1 MQAYLADRRATK
13 REPPVFE
20 ARIGIHTGEVVSGVV
35 GTKKFAFDVWG
46 DNVNIAARIESSGEA
61 GKVNISGATYD
72 LVKDHYECSYRG
84 KLPIKNRGEI
94 DMYFVDVPILRHGV
108 T

>member
-1 MQAYLADRRATK
+1 MQTFLKERNAGKTI
-13 REPPVFE
+13 PPVFE

-46 DNVNIAARIESSGEA
+46 DAVNIAARIESSGAA
-61 GKVNISGATYD
+61 GKVNISGATYE
-72 LVKDHYECSYRG
+72 LVKEMYKCNFRG

-94 DMYFVDVPILRHGV
+94 GMYFVVKKITGKKH
-108 T
+108 